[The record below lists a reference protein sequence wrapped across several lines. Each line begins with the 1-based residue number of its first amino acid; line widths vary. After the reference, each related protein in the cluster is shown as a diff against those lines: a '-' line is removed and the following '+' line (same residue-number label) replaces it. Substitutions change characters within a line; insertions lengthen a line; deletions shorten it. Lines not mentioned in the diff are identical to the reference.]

1 MTGRL
6 WLCFTRIIEN
16 PVISEM
22 NKFLIAFCLLFFCN
36 DRLHALPPA
45 VITPENLKCELL
57 KSPAGIDVL
66 HPGLSY
72 VLHAQNP
79 GARNIK
85 QTAYQIW
92 VSGRPD
98 FKNGGDLWDS
108 KKMMSDQMAYIAYKG
123 KGLVSGQRCWWK
135 VRVWDQSGH
144 QSSWSRTATWTM
156 GILNKNDWKA
166 SWISVPG
173 AEKYA
178 LNPVGFKS
186 ADAQSADAAK
196 WVQVD
201 LGKSSSFTE
210 INLYPTFY
218 ADQAGYAFPVR
229 YKVSASDDPSFQTG
243 TIITDFTREDVKNP
257 RFSAVHLPVKGT
269 TSRYVRVTATR
280 LAQKGTG
287 YSFALRQIEVISGG
301 MNIAP
306 GKPVDA
312 SDSDDTNGFSKIN
325 LTDRVSDYQSFPN
338 YSSILLRKDF
348 RVKPA
353 LVRATIQISGLSEYE
368 LTINGHK
375 IGDYLLTPGWTDYRK
390 TVLYDTYDVT
400 PQLKCGA
407 NAMGIILG
415 NSVYNIQ
422 PDTTRYVKF
431 LTTFGPAK
439 AIAQLKLEYADGT
452 EQTVVTD
459 KSWKAS
465 SGPITYSNLYGG
477 EDFNANL
484 EPTGWNKAGFI
495 TGKDWVPALET
506 SGPGGIL
513 KGLSAAAP
521 PVKAIATIA
530 PVKITQIS
538 DHVWIYDFG
547 QNASMMPALLVTG
560 AKGSRVRMIPS
571 ELLGENGLV
580 DRTSATQDGVRPAWW
595 EYTLTGTGIEYYFP
609 KYFYQ
614 GARYLQVELYTAK
627 HGENMPKIG
636 QLTDVIV
643 HSSSTPAGN
652 FECSNP
658 LFNKIYSLVRWAQ
671 RSNMMSLMTDCPQ
684 REKMGWLEQNHLN
697 GPSLRYNFDMALLF
711 RKTMNDMADAQLA
724 NGFVP
729 NIAPEYF
736 IAGSSDLSNAM
747 RNSPEWGSSFIIV
760 PWQQYL
766 FSGDVSLLERYYDRM
781 KKYVD
786 FLSKESV
793 NNIIPTGLGDWY
805 DIGPKEPWGS
815 QLTPPSYTGTA
826 IYYYDNRIMYKIA
839 KKLNKTID
847 AEMFKTASERIRTAF
862 NKEFYKPAT
871 GTYSTGSQATSA
883 MALFFN
889 FVEEKNRFALLNK
902 LVDDIHAHQNS
913 FTTGEVAYRFL
924 LRALADNGRSDMV
937 YTMNNQDDR
946 PGYGYQVK
954 MGATSLTEK
963 WDAGVGNFGSQNHFM
978 SGQINEWL
986 FSNLV
991 GISPDEDG
999 PGFKKFVIKPDF
1011 GNDLTWVKGNFA
1023 SISGDISV
1031 AWKRIA
1037 GHLELD
1043 VVVPEN
1049 THALLYL
1056 PASDP
1061 KHIFEH
1067 NKPVSKSAGVKFSR
1081 SENNQFAYELVS
1093 GKYHFTIKAND

>member
-1 MTGRL
+1 
-6 WLCFTRIIEN
+6 
-16 PVISEM
+16 M
-22 NKFLIAFCLLFFCN
+22 NKFLTAICLLFFFSN
-36 DRLHALPPA
+36 GLHAFSQTL
-45 VITPENLKCELL
+45 VTPENLKCELL
-57 KSPAGIDVL
+57 KNPAGIDVP

-72 VLHAQNP
+72 TLHAKSP
-79 GARNIK
+79 GARNIT

-92 VSGRPD
+92 VSSSPG
-98 FKNGGDLWDS
+98 FEKGGVLWNS
-108 KKMMSDQMAYIAYKG
+108 KKVMSDQMAYITYKG
-123 KGLVSGQRCWWK
+123 KVLISGQKCWWR
-135 VRVWDQSGH
+135 VRIWDQTGH
-144 QSSWSRTATWTM
+144 QSSWSKTANCTM
-156 GILNKNDWKA
+156 GILNTNDWKA
-166 SWISVPG
+166 NWISAPG

-178 LNPVGFKS
+178 LSPVGFKS
-186 ADAQSADAAK
+186 ADAKLADAAK

-201 LGKSSSFTE
+201 LGKPLSFTE
-210 INLYPTFY
+210 IALYPMFF

-229 YKVSASDDPSFQTG
+229 YKVSASDEPSFQTE
-243 TIITDFTREDVKNP
+243 TIIADFTREDFKNP
-257 RFSAVHLPVKGT
+257 RFSAVHLPVKNTIG
-269 TSRYVRVTATR
+269 RYVRVTATR
-280 LAQKGTG
+280 LAQKATG
-287 YSFALRQIEVISGG
+287 YSFALRQIEVLSGG
-301 MNIAP
+301 KNVAA

-312 SDSDDTNGFSKIN
+312 SDSDDNNGFSKIN
-325 LTDRVSDYQSFPN
+325 LTDRVSDYRNFPN
-338 YSSILLRKDF
+338 YSSMLLRKDF
-348 RVKPA
+348 SVKPA
-353 LVRATIQISGLSEYE
+353 LVRATIHISGLSEYE

-400 PQLKCGA
+400 PQLKSGA
-407 NAMGIILG
+407 NAIGIMLG

-431 LTTFGPAK
+431 LATFGPAK
-439 AIAQLKLEYADGT
+439 AIAQLKLEYADGS
-452 EQTVVTD
+452 EQTVITD

-465 SGPITYSNLYGG
+465 PGPITYSNLYGG

-484 EPTGWNKAGFI
+484 EPVGWNKVGFI
-495 TGKDWVPALET
+495 TGKHWVSALET

-521 PVKAIATIA
+521 PVKAIDTIA
-530 PVKITQIS
+530 PVKITKIN

-547 QNASMMPALLVTG
+547 QNASMMPALIVTG
-560 AKGSRVRMIPS
+560 SKGSRVRMIPS
-571 ELLGENGLV
+571 ELLGVNGLV
-580 DRTSATQDGVRPAWW
+580 DRRSATQDGVRPAWW
-595 EYTLTGTGIEYYFP
+595 EYTLAGTGKEHYFP

-614 GARYLQVELYTAK
+614 GARYLQVELYAAEK
-627 HGENMPKIG
+627 GESLPKVV
-636 QLTDVIV
+636 QLSDVIV
-643 HSSSTPAGN
+643 HSSSAPVGN

-658 LFNKIYSLVRWAQ
+658 LFNKIYNLVRWAQ

-711 RKTMNDMADAQLA
+711 RKTMNDMADGQLD
-724 NGFVP
+724 NGLVP

-736 IAGSSDLSNAM
+736 IAGSSELTNGM

-781 KKYVD
+781 KKYVE

-793 NNIIPTGLGDWY
+793 DNIIHTGLGDWY

-815 QLTPPSYTGTA
+815 QLTPVSYTGTA
-826 IYYYDNRIMYKIA
+826 IYYYDNWIMYNIA
-839 KKLNKTID
+839 KKLNKTAD
-847 AEMFKTASERIRTAF
+847 AEMFKNATEQILTAF

-889 FVEEKNRFALLNK
+889 FVEEKNREILLNK
-902 LVDDIHAHQNS
+902 LVDDIHDHQNS

-924 LRALADNGRSDMV
+924 LRALADNGRSDIV
-937 YTMNNQDDR
+937 YAMNNQDDR

-986 FSNLV
+986 FNNLI
-991 GISPDEDG
+991 GISPAEDG
-999 PGFKKFVIKPDF
+999 PGFRKFVIKPDF
-1011 GNDLTWVKGNFA
+1011 INDLNWVKGSFT

-1037 GHLELD
+1037 GYIELD
-1043 VVVPEN
+1043 VIVPEN
-1049 THALLYL
+1049 TRALLYL
-1056 PASDP
+1056 PVSNQEQV
-1061 KHIFEH
+1061 FES
-1067 NKPVSKSAGVKFSR
+1067 NRPVSESVGVSFSKL
-1081 SENNQFAYELVS
+1081 ENSKLTYNLTS
-1093 GKYHFTIKAND
+1093 GKYHFTVKFNN

>member
-1 MTGRL
+1 
-6 WLCFTRIIEN
+6 
-16 PVISEM
+16 M
-22 NKFLIAFCLLFFCN
+22 NKFLIIFCLLLFVNN
-36 DRLHALPPA
+36 DLHALQPTP
-45 VITPENLKCELL
+45 VTPENPRCELL
-57 KSPAGIDVL
+57 KNPVGVDVPQ
-66 HPGLSY
+66 PGLSY
-72 VLHAQNP
+72 TLHAKSS
-79 GARNIK
+79 GARDVT
-85 QTAYQIW
+85 QSAYQIW
-92 VSGRPD
+92 VSSTPD

-108 KKMMSDQMAYIAYKG
+108 KKVMSDQMAYITYKG
-123 KGLVSGQRCWWK
+123 ESLISGQKCWWK
-135 VRVWDQSGH
+135 VRIWDQAGH
-144 QSSWSRTATWTM
+144 QSSWSPTASWTM
-156 GILNKNDWKA
+156 GILNMKDWKA
-166 SWISVPG
+166 SWISAPG

-178 LNPVGFKS
+178 LSPVGFKS
-186 ADAQSADAAK
+186 ADTQSADAAK

-201 LGKSSSFTE
+201 LGKSSSFSE
-210 INLYPTFY
+210 ITLYPMFY

-229 YKVSASDDPSFQTG
+229 YKVSASDDPSFKTAT
-243 TIITDFTREDVKNP
+243 TIVDFTKEDFKNP
-257 RFSAVHLPVKGT
+257 RFSAVHLPANGSVG
-269 TSRYVRVTATR
+269 RYVRVTATR
-280 LAQKGTG
+280 LAKKDTG

-301 MNIAP
+301 KNMAA

-312 SDSDDTNGFSKIN
+312 SDNDDSNGFSKIN
-325 LTDRVSDYQSFPN
+325 LTDRVSDYQNFPN
-338 YSSILLRKDF
+338 YSSMLLRKDF

-353 LVRATIQISGLSEYE
+353 LVRATIHISGLSAYE

-400 PQLKCGA
+400 PQLKNGV
-407 NAMGIILG
+407 NAIGILLG

-439 AIAQLKLEYADGT
+439 AIAQLQLEYADGS
-452 EQTVVTD
+452 EQTVITD

-465 SGPITYSNLYGG
+465 PGPITYSNLYGG

-484 EPTGWNKAGFI
+484 EPAGWNKAGFI
-495 TGKDWVPALET
+495 AGKHWVPALET

-513 KGLSAAAP
+513 KNLSAAAP
-521 PVKAIATIA
+521 PVKAIDTIA
-530 PVKITQIS
+530 PVKINKIN

-547 QNASMMPALLVTG
+547 QNASMMPGLRVTG
-560 AKGSRVRMIPS
+560 PKGSRVRMIPS
-571 ELLGENGLV
+571 ELLGVDGLV
-580 DRTSATQDGVRPAWW
+580 DRRSATQDGVRPAWW
-595 EYTLTGTGIEYYFP
+595 EYTLAGTGNEHYFP

-614 GARYLQVELYTAK
+614 GARYLQVELYTTEK
-627 HGENMPKIG
+627 GEPLPKVI
-636 QLTDVIV
+636 QLSDVIV
-643 HSSSTPAGN
+643 HSSSAPVGN
-652 FECSNP
+652 FECANP
-658 LFNKIYSLVRWAQ
+658 LFNKIYRLVRWAQ

-736 IAGSSDLSNAM
+736 IAGSPDLSNGM

-781 KKYVD
+781 KKYVE

-793 NNIIPTGLGDWY
+793 NNIIHTGLGDWY

-815 QLTPPSYTGTA
+815 QLTPVSYTGTA
-826 IYYYDNRIMYKIA
+826 IYYYDNWIMYQIA
-839 KKLNKTID
+839 KKLHKATD
-847 AEMFKTASERIRTAF
+847 AEMFKNSSEQIRTAF

-889 FVEEKNRFALLNK
+889 FVEEKNRPTLLNK
-902 LVDDIHAHQNS
+902 LVADIHDHQNS

-924 LRALADNGRSDMV
+924 LRALADNGRSDIV
-937 YTMNNQDDR
+937 YAMNNQDDR
-946 PGYGYQVK
+946 PGYGYQIK

-986 FSNLV
+986 FNNLV
-991 GISPDEDG
+991 GISPAEDG
-999 PGFKKFVIKPDF
+999 PGFCKFVIRPDF
-1011 GNDLTWVKGNFA
+1011 LNDLTWVKGSFA
-1023 SISGDISV
+1023 SISGDINI
-1031 AWKRIA
+1031 AWRRIA
-1037 GHLELD
+1037 GHLELN

-1056 PASDP
+1056 PASNP
-1061 KHIFEH
+1061 KQIFEH
-1067 NKPVSKSAGVKFSR
+1067 NRPVSKSAGVKFSR
-1081 SENNQFAYELVS
+1081 SENNQLVYKLAS
-1093 GKYHFTIKAND
+1093 GKYHFMVKSK

>member
-1 MTGRL
+1 
-6 WLCFTRIIEN
+6 
-16 PVISEM
+16 M
-22 NKFLIAFCLLFFCN
+22 NKFLVAFCLLFFFI
-36 DRLHALPPA
+36 DRLNAAPP
-45 VITPENLKCELL
+45 VVVVPENLKCELL
-57 KSPAGIDVL
+57 KNPAGIDVL

-72 VLHAQNP
+72 VLHVKSP
-79 GARNIK
+79 GARDIT

-92 VSGRPD
+92 VSNTPD

-108 KKMMSDQMAYIAYKG
+108 KKVISDQMAYIAYKG
-123 KGLVSGQRCWWK
+123 KALVSGQKCWWK
-135 VRVWDQSGH
+135 VRIWDQTGH
-144 QSSWSRTATWTM
+144 QSAWSKAANWTM

-166 SWISVPG
+166 SWISAPG

-178 LNPVGFKS
+178 LSPIGFKS
-186 ADAQSADAAK
+186 ADARLADTTK

-201 LGKSSSFTE
+201 LGKSCSFSE
-210 INLYPTFY
+210 IMLYPMFY

-229 YKVSASDDPSFQTG
+229 YKVSASDNPSFQTE
-243 TIITDFTREDVKNP
+243 TIIADFTKEDFKNP
-257 RFSAVHLPVKGT
+257 RFSAVHLPANGAIG
-269 TSRYVRVTATR
+269 RYVRVTATR
-280 LAQKGTG
+280 LVQKATG
-287 YSFALRQIEVISGG
+287 YSFALRQIEVLSGG
-301 MNIAP
+301 MNIAA

-312 SDSDDTNGFSKIN
+312 SDNDDSNGFSRIN
-325 LTDRVSDYQSFPN
+325 LTDRVSDYKNSPN
-338 YSSILLRKDF
+338 YSSILLRKNF

-353 LVRATIQISGLSEYE
+353 LVRATIHISGLSAYE
-368 LTINGHK
+368 LTVNGHK

-400 PQLKCGA
+400 PQLKDGV
-407 NAMGIILG
+407 NTIGIMLG

-439 AIAQLKLEYADGT
+439 AIAQLKLEYADGS
-452 EQTVVTD
+452 EQTVITD

-465 SGPITYSNLYGG
+465 PGPITYSNLYGG

-484 EPTGWNKAGFI
+484 EQRGWNNIGFI
-495 TGKDWVPALET
+495 AGKDWVQALET
-506 SGPGGIL
+506 SGPGGVL

-521 PVKAIATIA
+521 PIKAIDTIA
-530 PVKITQIS
+530 PVKINKIS
-538 DHVWIYDFG
+538 DNVWIYDFG
-547 QNASMMPALLVTG
+547 QNASMMPALQVNG
-560 AKGSRVRMIPS
+560 PKGSRVRMIPS
-571 ELLGENGLV
+571 ELLGVNGLV

-595 EYTLTGTGIEYYFP
+595 EYILAGTGNEHYFP

-627 HGENMPKIG
+627 KGEPLPKVV
-636 QLTDVIV
+636 QLSDIIV
-643 HSSSTPAGN
+643 HSSSAPVGS

-697 GPSLRYNFDMALLF
+697 GPSLRYNYDMALLF
-711 RKTMNDMADAQLA
+711 RKTMNDMADAQLD

-736 IAGSSDLSNAM
+736 IAGSPELSNGM

-781 KKYVD
+781 KKYVA
-786 FLSKESV
+786 FLSKESSG
-793 NNIIPTGLGDWY
+793 NIIHTGLGDWY

-815 QLTPPSYTGTA
+815 QLTPVSYTGTA
-826 IYYYDNRIMYKIA
+826 IYYYDNWIMYNIA
-839 KKLNKTID
+839 KKLNKTAD
-847 AEMFKTASERIRTAF
+847 AEMFNEASEQIRTAF
-862 NKEFYKPAT
+862 NNEFYKPAT

-889 FVEEKNRFALLNK
+889 FAEEKNRTTLLNK
-902 LVDDIHAHQNS
+902 LVDDIHNHQNS

-924 LRALADNGRSDMV
+924 LRALADNGRSDIV
-937 YTMNNQDDR
+937 YSMNNQDDR
-946 PGYGYQVK
+946 PGYGYQIK

-986 FSNLV
+986 FNNLV
-991 GISPDEDG
+991 GISPAEDG
-999 PGFKKFVIKPDF
+999 PGFRKFVIKPDF
-1011 GNDLTWVKGNFA
+1011 LNDLTWVKGSFT
-1023 SISGDISV
+1023 SISGDIKV

-1043 VVVPEN
+1043 VIVPEN
-1049 THALLYL
+1049 TRALIYL
-1056 PASDP
+1056 PASDT
-1061 KHIFEH
+1061 KQIFEH
-1067 NKPVSKSAGVKFSR
+1067 NKPVSESAGIKLSK
-1081 SENNQFAYELVS
+1081 SENNKLVYDLAS
-1093 GKYHFTIKAND
+1093 GQYHFTVKSE